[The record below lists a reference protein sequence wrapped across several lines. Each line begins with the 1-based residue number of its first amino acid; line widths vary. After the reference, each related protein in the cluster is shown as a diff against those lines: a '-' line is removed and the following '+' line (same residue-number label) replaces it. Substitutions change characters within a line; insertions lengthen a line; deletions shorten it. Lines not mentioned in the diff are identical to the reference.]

1 MNIMY
6 VCTGNICRSAM
17 AEALLKKKVED
28 LGLKNINVYSCG
40 VYAENGDTPTWEAKS
55 VMFDEYGIDMS
66 KHRATNM
73 YNSKIEEMDLILC
86 ATISHKQA
94 VVDVFPELKEKVF
107 TMKEYVNYNR
117 EYHDK
122 LNIKDPWGYD
132 METYRSCVAEIEE
145 CVNLLLDKLKMDNN

>member
-1 MNIMY
+1 MY

-66 KHRATNM
+66 GHRATNI
-73 YNSKIEEMDLILC
+73 YNSKIKEMDLILC
-86 ATISHKQA
+86 ATMSHKHEI
-94 VVDVFPELKEKVF
+94 VDIYPELKEKVF
-107 TMKEYVNYNR
+107 TMKEFVNYNR

-132 METYRSCVAEIEE
+132 LETYRSCVAEIEE
-145 CVNLLLDKLKMDNN
+145 CVNLLLDKLKMDN

>member
-66 KHRATNM
+66 GHRATNI
-73 YNSKIEEMDLILC
+73 YNSKIKEMDLILC
-86 ATISHKQA
+86 ATMSHKHA
-94 VVDVFPELKEKVF
+94 IVDIFPELKEKVL
-107 TMKEYVNYNR
+107 TMKEFVNYNR
-117 EYHDK
+117 VYHDK

-145 CVNLLLDKLKMDNN
+145 CVNLLLDKLKMDN